1 MGYKLER
8 IERRSEKLR
17 ALPTIS
23 KPQQTVSKLDAVK
36 KLAGDLGELQK
47 RGFTLEQIIDSLR
60 GVGLEISTPTL
71 RNYLQRAKQQIRK
84 RPKVKAGEGAG
95 APPPTVS
102 KEKTKPEGNRSEEV
116 TTSKS
121 GKDAFLTK
129 DKDSY

>member
-1 MGYKLER
+1 MRYTLES
-8 IERRSEKLR
+8 IERMSEQLR
-17 ALPTIS
+17 ALPDVE
-23 KPQQTVSKLDAVK
+23 KPKKKVSKQEAVK
-36 KLAGDLGELQK
+36 KLAGVLGELQK

-84 RPKVKAGEGAG
+84 RPKVKAGEGAS

>member
-1 MGYKLER
+1 MRYTLES
-8 IERRSEKLR
+8 IERMSEKLR

-36 KLAGDLGELQK
+36 KLAGDLGGLQK

-71 RNYLQRAKQQIRK
+71 RNYLQRAKKQSRK
-84 RPKVKAGEGAG
+84 RPKVKAGGGAS
-95 APPPTVS
+95 APPPAVS
-102 KEKTKPEGNRSEEV
+102 KEKPKPEGNRSEEG
-116 TTSKS
+116 TTSKG
-121 GKDAFLTK
+121 GKDAFLAK